1 MRYAELA
8 VNSPRSHS
16 TFCYAIPPQLDI
28 DVGQAVWVPFGS
40 RVIQGIVVELSAQ
53 PSVEVTKE
61 IAETITDYPLL
72 SPRQIELARW
82 VSQHYLSPL
91 FNSIALMLPP
101 GFERKLIT
109 YFQYREGTSPSPT
122 KDLPPLTPEQ
132 TQALHLIRE
141 KEKKSFKELERKFG
155 PKKAKQIC
163 DQLLHY
169 HLVMKSQEPEKA
181 KVKPKSLPFVQL
193 HCLDAPPGL

>member
-8 VNSPRSHS
+8 VNSPGSHS

-40 RVIQGIVVELSAQ
+40 RVIQGIVVELSDQ

-61 IAETITDYPLL
+61 IAETITNYPLL

-101 GFERKLIT
+101 GFERKVIT

-122 KDLPPLTPEQ
+122 KDLPALTPEQ

-141 KEKKSFKELERKFG
+141 K
-155 PKKAKQIC
+155 
-163 DQLLHY
+163 
-169 HLVMKSQEPEKA
+169 
-181 KVKPKSLPFVQL
+181 
-193 HCLDAPPGL
+193 